1 MVRPTTERPDTLA
14 TILDK
19 LRQNLPRLRE
29 DFAVSTLGVFGSYA
43 RADQGGASDVDVL
56 VEFEEG
62 TPMTLFKF
70 VRLERVLG
78 EILGVEVDLVMRDA
92 LRPEIGKR
100 ILAEVV
106 NV

>member
-1 MVRPTTERPDTLA
+1 
-14 TILDK
+14 
-19 LRQNLPRLRE
+19 
-29 DFAVSTLGVFGSYA
+29 
-43 RADQGGASDVDVL
+43 VL